1 MVSFSENPVEAS
13 GQDNSEH
20 KSTEA
25 SPQTPKQIESFFEQL
40 SELLNTTPGE
50 LTEEAEPIKAS
61 TSSEFVELS
70 KQQLQDPIGSET
82 ASQLESLLELL
93 SPDQT
98 EPVTASQLESLLEHL
113 EPDQTEPE
121 AVAKLAGLLEQLAA
135 DRTEPETEAKLI
147 GLPEP
152 RTDELPPEA
161 AIKSV
166 DELEVSRLYQLNA
179 ELNQKLNQLQEQL
192 NASSQPT
199 SLLRPVMADL
209 PDHKVAQ
216 GKEKDQRNR
225 LSLPFWRVGW
235 AILGLVLIVWG
246 IYQNRSRTE
255 YHLKQKV
262 AQALA
267 SAPELAVYRLEA
279 GVSGRTLQLTGKL
292 PNRNLRSQA
301 EQIAQS
307 VAPGFKLDNDIIVVD
322 GSVAVEQVAA
332 EVQRVAIALNQI
344 KGISISA
351 RFAEG
356 KATLEGIAL
365 QPTTIENITKAF
377 KQIPGVKAVSNK
389 VTIQPSSMT
398 TRIYFNPDS
407 ARVKPLDIKIKIA
420 PIEQLIQQYPSLQL
434 KIIGHSY
441 STENANVNLGL
452 ERAKAV
458 QTILEDR
465 GIDRRR
471 LQAIGREGSP
481 SDVAPDGKEWLSR
494 CVLFEVVPLNT
505 EPTVKN
511 KST

>member
-13 GQDNSEH
+13 RGDNSEQ
-20 KSTEA
+20 KSTEE
-25 SPQTPKQIESFFEQL
+25 SPQTSKQIESFFEQL
-40 SELLNTTPGE
+40 SELLNTTPE
-50 LTEEAEPIKAS
+50 NLTQEAEPIQS
-61 TSSEFVELS
+61 SNSSEFVELP
-70 KQQLQDPIGSET
+70 KQQIEDSTGSET
-82 ASQLESLLELL
+82 TSQLESLLELL

-121 AVAKLAGLLEQLAA
+121 AVAKLAQLLEQLAPE
-135 DRTEPETEAKLI
+135 RTEPETVIKLA
-147 GLPEP
+147 GLPEQCAEEP
-152 RTDELPPEA
+152 PPEA
-161 AIKSV
+161 AIKLV
-166 DELEVSRLYQLNA
+166 NELEVSRLYQLNA

-199 SLLRPVMADL
+199 SLLRAVMADL
-209 PDHKVAQ
+209 PNHQVAQ
-216 GKEKDQRNR
+216 GKEKDQKNR
-225 LSLPFWRVGW
+225 LSVPFWRLGL
-235 AILGLVLIVWG
+235 AILGLVLIAWV
-246 IYQNRSRTE
+246 IYHNRSRTE
-255 YHLKQKV
+255 HHLQQKV

-279 GVSGRTLQLTGKL
+279 DVSGRTLHLTGKL
-292 PNRNLRSQA
+292 PKRNLRSQA

-307 VAPGFKLDNDIIVVD
+307 IAPDFKLDNDIIVVD
-322 GSVAVEQVAA
+322 NSIAVEQVAA

-356 KATLEGIAL
+356 KVTLKGIAL
-365 QPTTIENITKAF
+365 QPTSIENITQAF
-377 KQIPGVKAVSNK
+377 KQIPGVKAVSNQ
-389 VTIQPSSMT
+389 VMIQPFSMT
-398 TRIYFNPDS
+398 TRIYFKPDS

-420 PIEQLIQQYPSLQL
+420 PIEQLIQQYPSLHL

-465 GIDRRR
+465 GIERSR

-481 SDVAPDGKEWLSR
+481 FDVAPGREEWLSR
-494 CVLFEVVPLNT
+494 CVLFEIVPLKT
-505 EPTVKN
+505 EPTFKN